1 MKGMFRLALLSY
13 IAVAVG
19 CTPALAY
26 QEPGIA
32 PARLASL
39 TTAILER
46 PASPS
51 VARVPAHAASEAS
64 VRLPSE
70 ASVRLPHAS
79 TAAADTLAVS
89 VRGPADVRSPA
100 MPSYRAAVG
109 NGSSGSRYYYWWFA
123 ANCAR
128 RIGCAPSSY
137 TLVAEGLGRDSVALP
152 VNAVNA
158 ERNVVV
164 QVAELD
170 GTGRTGS
177 SPMFVIL
184 GPAQKAPASASATG
198 RSSCDW
204 FAGTF
209 YPHTGDYKDPY
220 SERTWPRKF
229 RRDYCGNRV
238 QWDPEG

>member
-1 MKGMFRLALLSY
+1 MKGMFRLALSSY

-19 CTPALAY
+19 CSPALAH

-32 PARLASL
+32 PARLVSMSAVGMESS
-39 TTAILER
+39 A
-46 PASPS
+46 A
-51 VARVPAHAASEAS
+51 ARA
-64 VRLPSE
+64 VRLPRHASAE
-70 ASVRLPHAS
+70 AAVRLPHAS
-79 TAAADTLAVS
+79 SAAADTLTVA
-89 VRGPADVRSPA
+89 VRGPAAVRSA
-100 MPSYRAAVG
+100 AVPSYRAEVE
-109 NGSSGSRYYYWWFA
+109 NGSSGSRYYFWWFA
-123 ANCAR
+123 ADCAR

-152 VNAVNA
+152 VGAVNA
-158 ERNVVV
+158 ERNLVV

-177 SPMFVIL
+177 SPMFVII
-184 GPAQKAPASASATG
+184 GPAQRADMSASATG

-204 FAGTF
+204 FAGSF
-209 YPHTGDYKDPY
+209 YPHTGDFTDPY
-220 SERTWPRKF
+220 SGRTWPRKF